1 MRKLTLPAMALA
13 TFFLLPGAALTAG
26 DPPVLEG
33 EIFTVDRPHSLLDFT
48 VRQVGFGRVRGTFEE
63 YDAAITYVEDN
74 LTKSSVSVVID
85 VESMDTGSDF
95 RDNHLRSEDFFHAEE
110 FPYIEFRSQRV
121 EQTPEGYVLVGPLTI
136 RDVTR
141 EVHIPFQ
148 VVSRKATDQFQN
160 QRIVFDAQL
169 TLNRKDFGVV
179 GPTFWNNLIS
189 EEVEIDI
196 SLAGRI
202 FNYNNPFS
210 QWKENSIGKVLL
222 ETVDA
227 QGVKAAQ
234 RQAVNIWENHRD
246 EYVVSLGEIYKAGMQ
261 LIQSDRPAQ
270 GLPLLE
276 VAAELFQEF
285 AEPADLSAL
294 HATLAETYAQLGE
307 RDKTARNVEK
317 ALALNPQNTKARELR
332 RHLAGRS

>member
-1 MRKLTLPAMALA
+1 MRKRTLRAIALA
-13 TFFLLPGAALTAG
+13 TFFLLPGTALTAG

-33 EIFTVDRPHSLLDFT
+33 EIFTADQPHSLLDFT
-48 VRQVGFGRVRGTFEE
+48 VRQVGFGRVRGTFGQ
-63 YDAAITYVEDN
+63 YDAAITYVEDD

-85 VESMDTGSDF
+85 VESIDTGSQF
-95 RDNHLRSEDFFHAEE
+95 RDDDLRSEDFFHAEE
-110 FPYIEFRSQRV
+110 FPHIEFRSQRV
-121 EQTPEGYVLVGPLTI
+121 EQTPDGYVLVGPLTI

-141 EVHIPFQ
+141 EVRIPFQ
-148 VVSRKATDQFQN
+148 VVSRKATDQWHN
-160 QRIVFDAQL
+160 QRIVFDARL

-179 GPTFWNNLIS
+179 GPKFWNNLIS

-210 QWKENSIGKVLL
+210 RWKENSIGKALL
-222 ETVDA
+222 ETVEA
-227 QGVKAAQ
+227 RGVEAAQ
-234 RQAVNIWENHRD
+234 QQAVDIWENHRD

-276 VAAELFQEF
+276 VAAELFQES

-294 HATLAETYAQLGE
+294 HATLAETYARLGE
-307 RDKTARNVEK
+307 RDTAAQNVEK
-317 ALALNPQNTKARELR
+317 ALALDPQNTKARELR
-332 RHLAGRS
+332 RHLAGGS